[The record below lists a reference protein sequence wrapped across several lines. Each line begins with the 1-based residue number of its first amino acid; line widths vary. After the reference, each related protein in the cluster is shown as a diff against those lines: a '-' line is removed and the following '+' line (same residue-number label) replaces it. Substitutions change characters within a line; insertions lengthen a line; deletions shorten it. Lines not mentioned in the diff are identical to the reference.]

1 MQLGVSIIGA
11 GTLLFLLH
19 TGSFASADELVDS
32 DLSQT
37 CNAAIKNVDVG
48 TLDEPISIF
57 WTCPE
62 EMVRQWLGDEEFDA
76 LTPKRVKV
84 YAPRLPKHLIGR
96 NGYADLIF
104 TVTTRGRVKD
114 IRVVSSTD
122 EDYAKLAKKV
132 AKSAVYDPA
141 VFNGRPFR
149 RENVTWRISFN
160 TAPDGG

>member
-1 MQLGVSIIGA
+1 MHLRVSIIGA
-11 GTLLFLLH
+11 GALLIALQAE
-19 TGSFASADELVDS
+19 SFASAGELVDG
-32 DLSQT
+32 DLSEK
-37 CNAAIKNVDVG
+37 CNAAIENIDIG

-62 EMVRQWLGDEEFDA
+62 EMVREWLGDEEFEA
-76 LTPKRVKV
+76 LTPKRIKV
-84 YAPRLPKHLIGR
+84 NAPRLPKALVGR

-104 TVTTRGRVKD
+104 TVTKRGRVKD

-132 AKSAVYDPA
+132 AKSAIYDPA

-160 TAPDGG
+160 TAPDGS